1 MSNQLNPFAQA
12 SFKKFNEYV
21 KGRGG
26 RMICGIVDENGKMW
40 ENGDNSIVEQLISKI
55 GESETLS

>member
-26 RMICGIVDENGKMW
+26 RMICGIVDENGKMF

-55 GESETLS
+55 G